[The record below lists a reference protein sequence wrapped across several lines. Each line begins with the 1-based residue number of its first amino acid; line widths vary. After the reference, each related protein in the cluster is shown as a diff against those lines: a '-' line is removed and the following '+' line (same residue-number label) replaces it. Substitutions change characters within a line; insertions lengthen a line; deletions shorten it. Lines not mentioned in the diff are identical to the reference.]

1 MPIAAILLLY
11 DVVPPAV
18 PTDAASNV
26 PSPSKNIPDK
36 KKTLN
41 SVKYT
46 PYCNFLCA
54 ENLQVNHK
62 IKQRWLGQG
71 VMLLRY
77 NVLLKLK

>member
-36 KKTLN
+36 KK
-41 SVKYT
+41 
-46 PYCNFLCA
+46 
-54 ENLQVNHK
+54 H
-62 IKQRWLGQG
+62 
-71 VMLLRY
+71 
-77 NVLLKLK
+77 